1 MIKRLLASDGV
12 LAVCSFRDDGA
23 HLEGYGFMPDEM
35 LRALT
40 GFAHEYKRI
49 VQGNQDQLS
58 MFTQMRGWTPPA
70 GWIVRGKLLTVCS
83 VANMVCVVENAE
95 AHLNSIMRELQ
106 ELARS

>member
-58 MFTQMRGWTPPA
+58 MFTQMRGWTPPGGLDRA
-70 GWIVRGKLLTVCS
+70 WQAINCVFGREPGLRG
-83 VANMVCVVENAE
+83 
-95 AHLNSIMRELQ
+95 
-106 ELARS
+106 